1 MGRQCFF
8 TGKKTQFGIKK
19 TTRGKAKYLGGVG
32 TKITGLTRR
41 KVKPN
46 LQKVRALVDGK
57 IVRVLASTSAIR
69 SGLVEK
75 PIVHAPF
82 SLERDKAKNAP
93 KNGKAAAGKAE
104 AKSKADAKTSPT
116 KSAPAKAAP
125 AKTAEPKAK
134 ATESKTAKKTDTKK
148 S

>member
-75 PIVHAPF
+75 PIVHQPF
-82 SLERDKAKNAP
+82 TLDRDKTKNA
-93 KNGKAAAGKAE
+93 
-104 AKSKADAKTSPT
+104 AKSAQSSDKGKGEKGKTADAKTSPKAASAKGSATKETKT
-116 KSAPAKAAP
+116 KSA
-125 AKTAEPKAK
+125 
-134 ATESKTAKKTDTKK
+134 K

>member
-1 MGRQCFF
+1 MGAQCFF

-57 IVRVLASTSAIR
+57 IVRILVSTSAIR

-75 PIVHAPF
+75 PIVHQPF
-82 SLERDKAKNAP
+82 TLDRDKAKNVP
-93 KNGKAAAGKAE
+93 KGAKPGEKAKA
-104 AKSKADAKTSPT
+104 ADAKTSP
-116 KSAPAKAAP
+116 KAAP
-125 AKTAEPKAK
+125 VKKADAK
-134 ATESKTAKKTDTKK
+134 ASTAAGTKETKPK
-148 S
+148 SAKS

>member
-75 PIVHAPF
+75 PIVHQPF
-82 SLERDKAKNAP
+82 TLDRDKTKNAT
-93 KNGKAAAGKAE
+93 KSAQSSDKGKGEKGKT
-104 AKSKADAKTSPT
+104 ADAKTSPKAASAKGSATKETKT
-116 KSAPAKAAP
+116 KSA
-125 AKTAEPKAK
+125 
-134 ATESKTAKKTDTKK
+134 K

>member
-75 PIVHAPF
+75 PIVHQPF
-82 SLERDKAKNAP
+82 TLDRDKAKNVP
-93 KNGKAAAGKAE
+93 KSAKPGEKAKGEKT
-104 AKSKADAKTSPT
+104 KPADAKTSP
-116 KSAPAKAAP
+116 KAAPAKAAASKETKTKS
-125 AKTAEPKAK
+125 AK
-134 ATESKTAKKTDTKK
+134 S
-148 S
+148 

>member
-57 IVRVLASTSAIR
+57 IVRVLASASAIR

-82 SLERDKAKNAP
+82 SLEREKAKNAP
-93 KNGKAAAGKAE
+93 KGGKTAKAGPAAPNGKAAA
-104 AKSKADAKTSPT
+104 KTSPA
-116 KSAPAKAAP
+116 KSAPAKSATAKAAP
-125 AKTAEPKAK
+125 AKT
-134 ATESKTAKKTDTKK
+134 ESKGKKTETKK

>member
-46 LQKVRALVDGK
+46 LQKVRAMVDGR

-75 PIVHAPF
+75 PIVHQPF
-82 SLERDKAKNAP
+82 TLDRDKTKNAP
-93 KNGKAAAGKAE
+93 KSSKPGEKGKT
-104 AKSKADAKTSPT
+104 ADAKTSP
-116 KSAPAKAAP
+116 KGAPAKKADAKLSAAP
-125 AKTAEPKAK
+125 AQAGDAK
-134 ATESKTAKKTDTKK
+134 ATKSKSAK

>member
-75 PIVHAPF
+75 PIVHQPF
-82 SLERDKAKNAP
+82 TLDRDKAKNAP
-93 KNGKAAAGKAE
+93 KGAKPGDKGKGEKGKAAE
-104 AKSKADAKTSPT
+104 AKTSP
-116 KSAPAKAAP
+116 KAAPAKAAG
-125 AKTAEPKAK
+125 AKETKTKSAK
-134 ATESKTAKKTDTKK
+134 S
-148 S
+148 

>member
-75 PIVHAPF
+75 PIVHQPF
-82 SLERDKAKNAP
+82 TLDRDKAKNAP
-93 KNGKAAAGKAE
+93 KSAKPGDKAKGEKT
-104 AKSKADAKTSPT
+104 KPADAKTSP
-116 KSAPAKAAP
+116 KAAPAKAAASKETKTKS
-125 AKTAEPKAK
+125 AK
-134 ATESKTAKKTDTKK
+134 S
-148 S
+148 

>member
-75 PIVHAPF
+75 PIVHQPF
-82 SLERDKAKNAP
+82 TLDRDKTKKAGEK
-93 KNGKAAAGKAE
+93 GKT
-104 AKSKADAKTSPT
+104 ADAKTSPKAASAKGSATKETKT
-116 KSAPAKAAP
+116 KSA
-125 AKTAEPKAK
+125 
-134 ATESKTAKKTDTKK
+134 K

>member
-75 PIVHAPF
+75 PIVHQPF
-82 SLERDKAKNAP
+82 TLDRDKTKNAP
-93 KNGKAAAGKAE
+93 KSAKPAAKGKGEKGTP
-104 AKSKADAKTSPT
+104 ADAKTSP
-116 KSAPAKAAP
+116 KAAPAKAAATKETKSKS
-125 AKTAEPKAK
+125 AK
-134 ATESKTAKKTDTKK
+134 S
-148 S
+148 

>member
-75 PIVHAPF
+75 PIVHQPF
-82 SLERDKAKNAP
+82 TLDREKAKNPP
-93 KNGKAAAGKAE
+93 KGGKPGEQTKSEKGKGEKGKA
-104 AKSKADAKTSPT
+104 ADAKTSP
-116 KSAPAKAAP
+116 KAAP
-125 AKTAEPKAK
+125 AKTAGAK
-134 ATESKTAKKTDTKK
+134 ETTTKSAK

>member
-75 PIVHAPF
+75 PIVHQPF
-82 SLERDKAKNAP
+82 TLDRDKAKPGVQA
-93 KNGKAAAGKAE
+93 KGDQAKGEKGKGEKTKPAE
-104 AKSKADAKTSPT
+104 AKTSP
-116 KSAPAKAAP
+116 KAAPAKAAG
-125 AKTAEPKAK
+125 AKETKTKSAK
-134 ATESKTAKKTDTKK
+134 N
-148 S
+148 

>member
-1 MGRQCFF
+1 MGRECFF

-75 PIVHAPF
+75 PIVHQPF
-82 SLERDKAKNAP
+82 TLDREKAKNAP
-93 KNGKAAAGKAE
+93 NPAKATKGKAGAKLDGAKA
-104 AKSKADAKTSPT
+104 SAKTSP
-116 KSAPAKAAP
+116 AKASS
-125 AKTAEPKAK
+125 AKAAEPKAK
-134 ATESKTAKKTDTKK
+134 KSESKK